1 MSTFGGL
8 NTAYTGLSAANT
20 GLNVTGQ
27 NIANVGT
34 DGYTRQRVATSPAGA
49 PGPTGLFTSPPKPGS
64 GVVVD
69 SIARLGDV
77 FAENRVRDTASS
89 AGYTYVRAE
98 AMTDIEVN
106 LGEPGAKGIS
116 ARLQAFWSSWQD
128 LSNSLDQSA
137 PASVLLAEANS
148 LTTQISLGY
157 AGLESQWAGHRSRLD
172 SMAVDLN
179 AAAAQLGELNGQIR
193 QTLNSGGS
201 ANELID
207 QRNLLAAHIAD
218 LAGGTA
224 TPGAGGMLDVF
235 IGGNA
240 LVQGEQ
246 VYTVAAVGA
255 RSLEGADADP
265 PRLEW
270 VGRAVTAV
278 NATGGQMA
286 GTVSVLAPADA
297 GGTGG
302 PIAEAAASYNTFALK
317 LGTMVNDLH
326 RAGATPDGR
335 TGLDFFSFAAGI
347 PAAKGIGVIPADA
360 SGIAAA
366 LPGADGY
373 DGTHAGNI
381 SLIGTGND
389 SPDMFWNDFVTRTGV
404 AARAAVQSG
413 TLAENF
419 HFGAVSELASRTE
432 VSLDEETVN
441 LVQYQQAYQANARVI
456 SAIDEMLD
464 TLINRTGIV
473 GR

>member
-27 NIANVGT
+27 NLANVGT
-34 DGYTRQRVATSPAGA
+34 EGYTRQRIVTSPAGA
-49 PGPTGLFTSPPKPGS
+49 PGPAGLFSTGAKPGS
-64 GVVVD
+64 GVTVD

-77 FAENRVRDTASS
+77 FAENRVRATAST
-89 AGYTYVRAE
+89 AGYTFVRAE
-98 AMTDIEVN
+98 ALTDIELN
-106 LGEPGAKGIS
+106 LGEPGTKGIS

-137 PASVLLAEANS
+137 PASVLLSEANS
-148 LTTQISLGY
+148 LTTQISQGY
-157 AGLESQWAGHRSRLD
+157 AGLETQWSDHRGRLD
-172 SMAVDLN
+172 SMTIDLN

-193 QTLNSGGS
+193 QTLNAGGS
-201 ANELID
+201 ANELMD
-207 QRNLLAAHIAD
+207 QRALLAAQIAD

-224 TPGAGGMLDVF
+224 EPGAGGMLNVF
-235 IGGNA
+235 VGGNA

-246 VYTVAAVGA
+246 VYQVAAAGA
-255 RSLEGADADP
+255 RSLEGAATDP

-278 NATGGQMA
+278 NPTGGQMA

-297 GGTGG
+297 AGTGG
-302 PIAEAAASYNTFALK
+302 PIAEAAASYNAFALK
-317 LGTMVNDLH
+317 LGTMVNDQH
-326 RAGATPDGR
+326 RAGAAPDGR
-335 TGLDFFSFAAGI
+335 TGLDFFSFAAGT
-347 PAAKGIGVIPADA
+347 PAAKGIGVLPRDA
-360 SGIAAA
+360 SGIAAG

-373 DGTHAGNI
+373 DGTHAGSI
-381 SLIGTGND
+381 ALIGTGND

-404 AARAAVQSG
+404 ASRAAVQSG

-419 HFGAVSELASRTE
+419 HFGAVTELASRTE
-432 VSLDEETVN
+432 VSLDEETVS

>member
-27 NIANVGT
+27 NLANVGT
-34 DGYTRQRVATSPAGA
+34 EGYTRQRVVTSPAGA
-49 PGPTGLFTSPPKPGS
+49 PGPAGLFTTPPKPGS

-77 FAENRVRDTASS
+77 FAENRVRATAST
-89 AGYTYVRAE
+89 AGYTYIRAE
-98 AMTDIEVN
+98 ALTDIELN

-128 LSNSLDQSA
+128 LSNSMDQSA
-137 PASVLLAEANS
+137 PSSVLLAEANS
-148 LTTQISLGY
+148 LTSLVSLGY
-157 AGLESQWAGHRSRLD
+157 AGLENQWAENRGRLD
-172 SMAVDLN
+172 SMAIDLN

-193 QTLNSGGS
+193 QTLNSGGT
-201 ANELID
+201 ANELMD
-207 QRNLLAAHIAD
+207 QRALLAAQIAD

-224 TPGAGGMLDVF
+224 VPGSAGMLDVF
-235 IGGNA
+235 VGGNA

-246 VYTVAAVGA
+246 VYTVTAAGA

-297 GGTGG
+297 SGTGG
-302 PIAEAAASYNTFALK
+302 PIAEAAASYNAFALK
-317 LGTMVNDLH
+317 LGSMVNDAH

-335 TGLDFFSFAAGI
+335 TGLDFFSFAAGV
-347 PAAKGIGVIPADA
+347 PAAKGIGVVPTDA

-381 SLIGTGND
+381 SLIGTGPD

-404 AARAAVQSG
+404 AARSAVQSG

-419 HFGAVSELASRTE
+419 HFGAVTELASRTE